1 MHSQEYEVSSNQSDS
16 ELDSNSEDLVPA
28 ADDTSAAEAES
39 SGAVWNHQSS
49 RYSLRARIDPP
60 ERLH

>member
-1 MHSQEYEVSSNQSDS
+1 MHSQNEIFSDQSDS
-16 ELDSNSEDLVPA
+16 EPDSNSEDLGPA
-28 ADDTSAAEAES
+28 SDHNSGAEAES
-39 SGAVWNHQSS
+39 SGAVRDFQSS